1 MDNVETKKWM
11 ILFCSVLVVVFLTS
25 CSVTRVGIGTGGG
38 EPQVRTTKPH
48 GPPPH
53 APAHGHRAK
62 YAYYYYPDAY
72 VYYCTSREQYFYLEG
87 DRWVVTVS
95 LPQRV
100 LVRLGTRV
108 VIEMDSERPYT
119 QFSSHKKKHPP
130 GHMKKKDKWAKK
142 KK

>member
-1 MDNVETKKWM
+1 MQKRKTVVAAFFVC
-11 ILFCSVLVVVFLTS
+11 LFGMVLGCVGGRVV
-25 CSVTRVGIGTGGG
+25 IGDS
-38 EPQVRTTKPH
+38 PPPPA
-48 GPPPH
+48 GPPVYEKAPPPW

-108 VIEMDSERPYT
+108 FIEMDSERPYS

-130 GHMKKKDKWAKK
+130 GHMKKKDKWVKK

>member
-1 MDNVETKKWM
+1 MAAAFLMRRVKIQMENIQIKKWV
-11 ILFCSVLVVVFLTS
+11 ILFCAFLFMVSLTA
-25 CSVTRVGIGTGGG
+25 CSTTRIGIGTGGG
-38 EPQVRTTKPH
+38 YEPQVKTTKPH

-62 YAYYYYPDAY
+62 YAYDYYPDAY
-72 VYYCTSREQYFYLEG
+72 VYYCTSRKQYFYLEG

-119 QFSSHKKKHPP
+119 KFSSHKK
-130 GHMKKKDKWAKK
+130 
-142 KK
+142 